1 MLPRFVHRRVPWFRE
16 PFLRYPVWRWRIYF
30 QINFCHL
37 LHRFSR
43 DLRSVIHEPI
53 IFTCK
58 FKSNLLKCVDY
69 KYLNYSMEFVIEFSL
84 RLIAF
89 FIRSFT
95 ALKLLA
101 TIKIPS
107 RSRMRCSTID
117 DFNYNWIIIKLFES
131 KKEENKKKTAAAAY
145 Y

>member
-1 MLPRFVHRRVPWFRE
+1 
-16 PFLRYPVWRWRIYF
+16 
-30 QINFCHL
+30 
-37 LHRFSR
+37 
-43 DLRSVIHEPI
+43 
-53 IFTCK
+53 
-58 FKSNLLKCVDY
+58 
-69 KYLNYSMEFVIEFSL
+69 MEFVIEFSL

-89 FIRSFT
+89 LFARS
-95 ALKLLA
+95 LKLLA